1 MDLDNLQTFKAL
13 FSEYRFHIPD
23 YQRGYAWTKDQ
34 LDDLLNDILTLT
46 EENEHFTGLL
56 VLKEN
61 EDPDLVVEIEGTKPK
76 VFDVVDGQQRLT
88 TIVILLN
95 EVKNAM
101 EQYGGDGFGSIPGK
115 ISETYL
121 YGPGPGLKP
130 VLRLILDQN
139 NRDYFMHNILNV
151 GGVRLQGPE
160 IRSNE
165 NLAFAQKHFREFFS
179 NQQVEKDD
187 KYPDWLRSFYGKV
200 VGQLKVMVY
209 WLRSAADA
217 GVVFESM
224 NSRGK
229 DPNQL
234 DIVKNYLLFLASKLG
249 HDLNRQLTE
258 SINDN
263 WKTIFRELKAA
274 ELPESDEETL
284 LQIHWLTV
292 HNADLKHWNSVE
304 KKSVHIKNKFTL
316 LKYVDH
322 YEELYQQLENYV
334 TTLGNTAIAFSDI
347 RNPDKKTAF
356 QTFSAE
362 PECRSEII
370 YYSNKLLRLG
380 ILQPFQPLLTAVRL
394 RYPNDAVKYLEMV
407 KLCEQYSF
415 RVLSLIN
422 SNRSSFLFTRAN
434 QLYNGLVSYDT
445 THEVIRRDLLALCSD
460 ATFQNLFSTSWY
472 RIRDRA
478 IKYLLYEYEEKLLQ
492 PDPPK
497 IKWETIE
504 GGKRTIEHILP
515 QTPEAT
521 GYWVDHFT
529 EEERLRLIDQIG
541 NLTLTEDN
549 SALGRKPFH
558 EKQGQLGQLGVCY
571 ANSKLKIEQELASV
585 SLIDWTPQTIEA
597 RQQCLAT
604 WALTRWHV
612 DAPPPLP
619 DDPWERHLDLATR
632 NGMRNEFLEL
642 REIAQ
647 RLGLQRVPYKQS
659 YAYASPY
666 NMVLSVLSV
675 KTFDNII
682 EVYLRPRNFPPHKT
696 ISRERISE
704 ILGGERDW
712 WLTTG
717 QFGDLRSRLEYLVS
731 EINSAQK

>member
-23 YQRGYAWTKDQ
+23 YQRGYAWTKSQ

-46 EENEHFTGLL
+46 DENEHFTGLL

-61 EDPDLVVEIEGTKPK
+61 EDSNLVAEIEGTKPK

-95 EVKNAM
+95 EIKNAM
-101 EQYGGDGFGSIPGK
+101 ELYGKDGFGTIPAK
-115 ISETYL
+115 ITETFL
-121 YGPGPGLKP
+121 YGPGPGQKP
-130 VLRLILDQN
+130 VLKLILDQN
-139 NRDYFMHNILNV
+139 NHDYFMHSILNV

-165 NLAFAQKHFREFFS
+165 NLAFAQKHFREYF
-179 NQQVEKDD
+179 QIKQLEKADS
-187 KYPDWLRSFYGKV
+187 YPEWLRSFYGKV

-209 WLRSAADA
+209 WLRSSADA

-249 HDLNRQLTE
+249 HDLNRQLTQ
-258 SINDN
+258 SINDS

-274 ELPESDEETL
+274 DLPEGDEETL
-284 LQIHWLTV
+284 LQIHWLTIY
-292 HNADLKHWNSVE
+292 NADLKHWNSVG
-304 KKSVHIKNKFTL
+304 KKSFHIKNKFTL

-322 YEELYQQLENYV
+322 YDELYQQLEDYV

-347 RNPDKKTAF
+347 RNPDKKNAF
-356 QTFSAE
+356 QSYSAE
-362 PECRSEII
+362 PDCRSKII

-380 ILQPFQPLLTAVRL
+380 ILQPFQPLLVAVRL
-394 RYPNDAVKYLEMV
+394 RYPSDAIKYLEMV
-407 KLCEQYSF
+407 KLCETYSF
-415 RVLSLIN
+415 RVLSLLTAN
-422 SNRSSFLFTRAN
+422 ASSFLFTRAN
-434 QLYNGLVSYDT
+434 QLYNGLVSYET
-445 THEVIRRDLLALCSD
+445 THEVIRRDLLAHCSD
-460 ATFQNLFSTSWY
+460 ATFQSLFSTSWY
-472 RIRDRA
+472 KVRDRA

-497 IKWETIE
+497 IKWETID

-515 QTPEAT
+515 QTPEPT
-521 GYWVDHFT
+521 GYWVDHFN
-529 EEERLRLIDQIG
+529 EEERLRLTDQIG

-549 SALGRKPFH
+549 SALGRKSFH
-558 EKQGQLGQLGVCY
+558 EKQGRLGQSGACY

-585 SLIDWTPQTIEA
+585 SLVDWTPQTIES
-597 RQQCLAT
+597 RQQRLAF
-604 WALTRWHV
+604 WALDRWHV

-619 DDPWERHLDLATR
+619 DDPWERHLDRAAR
-632 NGMRNEFLEL
+632 NGMKNEFQEL
-642 REIAQ
+642 RELAEK
-647 RLGLQRVPYKQS
+647 LGLQRVPYKNS

-666 NMVLSVLSV
+666 NMNRSAFSVI
-675 KTFDNII
+675 TYDNII
-682 EVYLRPRNFPPHKT
+682 EVYVRPWNIPIPKT
-696 ISRERISE
+696 ITRERASE
-704 ILGGERDW
+704 LIGGERDW
-712 WLTTG
+712 WLSAS
-717 QFGDLRSRLEYLVS
+717 QFRELSSLIEKLISEIKLVS
-731 EINSAQK
+731 K